1 MPMSEFDAR
10 QKADNIIFELIK
22 HQPQLI
28 HPQAPSEAHG
38 AKVAEFI
45 AGLRKGLTEMF
56 KTQS

>member
-1 MPMSEFDAR
+1 MPMSETDAR
-10 QKADNIIFELIK
+10 QKADGIIIQMIQ
-22 HQPQLI
+22 HQPQLFA
-28 HPQAPSEAHG
+28 PQAPGEAQG